1 MQKKLTITLKEETW
15 RSLAQA
21 CKASNMTKGEFIRGA
36 LEKALNEPKN
46 NENKEEETCY
56 K

>member
-15 RSLAQA
+15 RSLANA
-21 CKASNMTKGEFIRGA
+21 CKASNLSKGEFIRGA
-36 LEKALNEPKN
+36 LEKALNEAKN
-46 NENKEEETCY
+46 NDNKEEEACY